1 MELIPAHLMLT
12 AARLLTLPGSPS
24 LDCVLCLLMISLPN
38 SIWCSNVECK
48 SLQYNIKNEQV
59 ISYCSIVNPPTN
71 TAHYSSSMFLSSLK
85 MCSLW
90 NLTLDIYVM
99 KHVGWVIYS
108 FISGD
113 FAFSALALFVRHQK
127 SILSVKIE
135 WWGLGVVICLE
146 LGADC
151 LHMVQLM
158 PLRPQTLSSLASFTL
173 SQ

>member
-12 AARLLTLPGSPS
+12 AARLLTLPGSLS

-48 SLQYNIKNEQV
+48 SLQYNVKNEQV
-59 ISYCSIVNPPTN
+59 ISYCNIVNPPTN

-90 NLTLDIYVM
+90 NLTLDICHETCWLGY
-99 KHVGWVIYS
+99 
-108 FISGD
+108 
-113 FAFSALALFVRHQK
+113 LFVYIWWFCLQCLGTVCWASEEHPVCKNWVMR
-127 SILSVKIE
+127 SWCGYLS
-135 WWGLGVVICLE
+135 GARCRLFAYGPADATASSNSVISCLIYT
-146 LGADC
+146 
-151 LHMVQLM
+151 V
-158 PLRPQTLSSLASFTL
+158 